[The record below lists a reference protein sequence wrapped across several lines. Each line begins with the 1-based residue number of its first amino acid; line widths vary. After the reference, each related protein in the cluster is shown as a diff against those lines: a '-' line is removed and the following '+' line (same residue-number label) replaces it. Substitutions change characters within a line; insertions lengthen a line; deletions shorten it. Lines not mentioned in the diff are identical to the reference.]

1 VIGVPPWNCRVR
13 FVELSEGL
21 NEQALADAIGV
32 TKRDHQ
38 EHSLREGN
46 GEKIWYP
53 APHSANRS
61 ATILQARS
69 CKVDRLSR
77 ALPKELAECGG
88 IHALR
93 ELAKRSR
100 HEAITLVYG
109 AADEQY
115 NEAVA
120 LKESIR
126 LARSLSE

>member
-1 VIGVPPWNCRVR
+1 MEKRSGTQHRTPQIVR
-13 FVELSEGL
+13 
-21 NEQALADAIGV
+21 
-32 TKRDHQ
+32 
-38 EHSLREGN
+38 LRF
-46 GEKIWYP
+46 
-53 APHSANRS
+53 
-61 ATILQARS
+61 